1 MILRGITRNG
11 VEAGDQQSVIDGRDS
26 LERSISLD
34 PLFFYVPVINEEN
47 KCIELDKK
55 LRTISLILRSVTDII
70 GIINI
75 ILQVLNG
82 YTDKTSGEDFDPNK
96 TPRWWQLYF
105 LIDILVLLPFPQV
118 IILIIFRELKGS
130 KSLNKRKWLTSF
142 VLFQYVP
149 RVVQI
154 YLSWKDPKRKANK
167 LANKSP
173 IWVKAAFNFFL
184 YIIASHV
191 LGAFWYFLSIERE
204 TACWHRAC
212 VDKECSESSFNCDHS
227 LGNYTFLND
236 VCNISPP
243 NTTPNTTFF
252 DFGIFLGALQSGV
265 VQSKS
270 FSEKFFQC
278 FWWGLRNLSSLG
290 QNLQTSNYVWESLFT
305 ILISLFGLL
314 LFSYFIGNLQLYMQ
328 SETKKSEEQKKT
340 LEKER
345 KKMEKERKKKKEE
358 QRKKEEEDRMKME
371 QERKKEEEE
380 ERIKMEEKMEIE
392 EKKRTIEIWMF
403 KYRLPVEMKNEIMQN
418 VDRRLERKKDVFV
431 ENLLRHL
438 PEELRKAI
446 KRYLCF
452 DLLKTV
458 PMLQN
463 IDEHLLLMICDCLKP
478 VYYNEHSYIVREGD
492 PIDATFFIKD
502 GIAWTYTSSKGEAS
516 GFSLAESLE
525 RDQFFGEELIELGLK
540 TPSLSKLSKLPVST
554 RTVKTHGKIE
564 AFALMAG
571 DLKNIITKNWM
582 YVGKEQSEPFAAYV
596 VQAAWRQYY
605 ENKNLENSSQP
616 RKGDKN

>member
-1 MILRGITRNG
+1 MSYRGQLRRNKGFMILRGITRNG

-26 LERSISLD
+26 LERSSSSLLIMSSITGSFKLSLD

-290 QNLQTSNYVWESLFT
+290 QNLQTSNYVSPNA
-305 ILISLFGLL
+305 LL
-314 LFSYFIGNLQLYMQ
+314 YFFFL
-328 SETKKSEEQKKT
+328 
-340 LEKER
+340 
-345 KKMEKERKKKKEE
+345 
-358 QRKKEEEDRMKME
+358 MKME

>member
-1 MILRGITRNG
+1 MSYRGQLRRNKGASFSRIHDIEGNYPRNG

-26 LERSISLD
+26 LERSSSSLLDHEQHHRILQTWRIIFGVSCVIAVSLD

-105 LIDILVLLPFPQV
+105 LIDILVLLPFPQ
-118 IILIIFRELKGS
+118 
-130 KSLNKRKWLTSF
+130 
-142 VLFQYVP
+142 
-149 RVVQI
+149 
-154 YLSWKDPKRKANK
+154 
-167 LANKSP
+167 
-173 IWVKAAFNFFL
+173 
-184 YIIASHV
+184 V

-278 FWWGLRNLSSLG
+278 FWWGLRNLRFDKL
-290 QNLQTSNYVWESLFT
+290 NLQVEV
-305 ILISLFGLL
+305 G
-314 LFSYFIGNLQLYMQ
+314 QLYMQ
-328 SETKKSEEQKKT
+328 LETTKSEKQKKT
-340 LEKER
+340 L
-345 KKMEKERKKKKEE
+345 EKERKKKKEE

>member
-1 MILRGITRNG
+1 MNDRCKGSAAFSSQCTTISKAILLGRENHLMRLFLSRKALCGASQPLIMAEFYFYKLQLYSLDMSYCGHRRRNKGESFRIKDIEGSYSRHG
-11 VEAGDQQSVIDGRDS
+11 VEAGGHQSMIDGGDS
-26 LERSISLD
+26 LERHHRIFQTWRIIFGVSCVIAVSLD
-34 PLFFYVPVINEEN
+34 PLFFYVPLINEKN

-75 ILQVLNG
+75 ILQVNNG
-82 YTDKTSGEDFDPNK
+82 YTDKTSGEDIDPK
-96 TPRWWQLYF
+96 KIPRPWLYF

-118 IILIIFRELKGS
+118 IILIFFRELRGS
-130 KSLNKRKWLTSF
+130 KSLNKRKLLTSF

-167 LANKSP
+167 LTNKSP

-212 VDKECSESSFNCDHS
+212 EDHKECSESSFNCDHNF
-227 LGNYTFLND
+227 GNYTFLND
-236 VCNISPP
+236 FCIISPP

-252 DFGIFLGALQSGV
+252 DFGIFHGALQSGV

-270 FSEKFFQC
+270 FSIKFFQC
-278 FWWGLRNLSSLG
+278 FWWGLRHLSSFG
-290 QNLQTSNYVWESLFT
+290 QNLQPRNDVWESLFA

-314 LFSYFIGNLQLYMQ
+314 LFSYFIGNL
-328 SETKKSEEQKKT
+328 
-340 LEKER
+340 
-345 KKMEKERKKKKEE
+345 
-358 QRKKEEEDRMKME
+358 
-371 QERKKEEEE
+371 
-380 ERIKMEEKMEIE
+380 
-392 EKKRTIEIWMF
+392 
-403 KYRLPVEMKNEIMQN
+403 QN

-438 PEELRKAI
+438 PEELRNAV

-452 DLLKTV
+452 DLLRTV
-458 PMLQN
+458 PVLQN
-463 IDEHLLLMICDCLKP
+463 MDEQLLLNICDCLRP

-502 GIAWTYTSSKGEAS
+502 GIAWTYTTSK
-516 GFSLAESLE
+516 
-525 RDQFFGEELIELGLK
+525 
-540 TPSLSKLSKLPVST
+540 
-554 RTVKTHGKIE
+554 
-564 AFALMAG
+564 
-571 DLKNIITKNWM
+571 
-582 YVGKEQSEPFAAYV
+582 GKEQSEPFAAYV
-596 VQAAWRQYY
+596 VQAAWRQYH

-616 RKGDKN
+616 HKGDRN

>member
-1 MILRGITRNG
+1 MSYCGHRRRNKGESFRIKDIEGSYSRHG
-11 VEAGDQQSVIDGRDS
+11 VEAGGHQSMIDGGDS
-26 LERSISLD
+26 LERHHRIFQTWRIIFGVSCVIAVSLD
-34 PLFFYVPVINEEN
+34 PLFFYVPLINEKN

-75 ILQVLNG
+75 ILQVNNG
-82 YTDKTSGEDFDPNK
+82 YTDKTSGEDIDPK
-96 TPRWWQLYF
+96 KIPRPWLYF

-118 IILIIFRELKGS
+118 IILIFFRELRGS
-130 KSLNKRKWLTSF
+130 KSLNKRKLLTSF

-167 LANKSP
+167 LTNKSP

-212 VDKECSESSFNCDHS
+212 EDHKECSESSFNCDHNF
-227 LGNYTFLND
+227 GNYTFLND
-236 VCNISPP
+236 FCIISPP

-252 DFGIFLGALQSGV
+252 DFGIFHGALQSGV

-270 FSEKFFQC
+270 FSIKFFQC
-278 FWWGLRNLSSLG
+278 FWWGLRHLSSFG
-290 QNLQTSNYVWESLFT
+290 QNLQPRNDVWESLFA

-438 PEELRKAI
+438 PEELRNAV

-452 DLLKTV
+452 DLL
-458 PMLQN
+458 
-463 IDEHLLLMICDCLKP
+463 
-478 VYYNEHSYIVREGD
+478 
-492 PIDATFFIKD
+492 
-502 GIAWTYTSSKGEAS
+502 
-516 GFSLAESLE
+516 
-525 RDQFFGEELIELGLK
+525 
-540 TPSLSKLSKLPVST
+540 
-554 RTVKTHGKIE
+554 RTVSL
-564 AFALMAG
+564 FA
-571 DLKNIITKNWM
+571 IINFLITFCP
-582 YVGKEQSEPFAAYV
+582 YAY
-596 VQAAWRQYY
+596 Q
-605 ENKNLENSSQP
+605 
-616 RKGDKN
+616 